1 MGNHIH
7 ILLKE
12 GKEDLTLVFKRVAGH
27 YVYWYNWKYHRC
39 GHLFQD
45 RYKSEPVE
53 DDGYFLTVLRY
64 IHQNPV
70 KAKIC
75 RCAEDYVYSSM
86 NAYLK
91 HSVLVDTE
99 FALSMLPKD
108 QFVDYHHEDND
119 DQCMDLDENFRL
131 TDEDA
136 KQLIFKIA
144 KCKSAVEFQQLDAAK
159 RNAYIHKL
167 HEKGMSIRQISRL
180 TGLPKKIVEKN
191 I

>member
-1 MGNHIH
+1 
-7 ILLKE
+7 
-12 GKEDLTLVFKRVAGH
+12 
-27 YVYWYNWKYHRC
+27 
-39 GHLFQD
+39 LFQD
-45 RYKSEPVE
+45 RFKSEPVE

-75 RCAEDYVYSSM
+75 RYAEDYAYSSM
-86 NAYLK
+86 DAYLK

-99 FALSMLPKD
+99 IALSMLPKD
-108 QFVDYHHEDND
+108 QFIDYHREDND
-119 DQCMDLDENFRL
+119 DRCMDVDENVRL

-136 KQLIFKIA
+136 KHLIFKIA
-144 KCKSAVEFQQLDAAK
+144 KCKNVAEFQKLDAAK

-180 TGLPKKIVEKN
+180 TGISKRVVEWH